1 MWHSATCVEANIS
14 TVSHVSSVQV
24 QDYWIFLD
32 TFWYIW
38 FNIKL
43 RILAFSEGRFSLT
56 LQAASNQPG
65 VSFQEARITFN
76 AGQKPTVESSRKNIN
91 QYIGPMAFYLDFS
104 RFWFVVI
111 LFMWPCLLGCEVP
124 EVRIRQ
130 ETENS
135 RLVEDLANAD
145 NDDGDFSDKICRYIV
160 YIIYRSRCWWK
171 KQTTRLVGDIA
182 NTDNEDGDFNDKICR
197 YIVYMIYRSRC
208 LM

>member
-1 MWHSATCVEANIS
+1 MWHSATYVEANIS

-24 QDYWIFLD
+24 QDCWIFLD

-43 RILAFSEGRFSLT
+43 RILAFSEGRVSLT

-65 VSFQEARITFN
+65 VSFQEARIIFN
-76 AGQKPTVESSRKNIN
+76 AGQKQKVESSRKNIN

-130 ETENS
+130 ETENVLVLYNYYVLYIYYWRFTDGCS
-135 RLVEDLANAD
+135 DWVICQSSQGLNVNSHPLTAFSSKKSHRLT
-145 NDDGDFSDKICRYIV
+145 GTS
-160 YIIYRSRCWWK
+160 
-171 KQTTRLVGDIA
+171 
-182 NTDNEDGDFNDKICR
+182 NT
-197 YIVYMIYRSRC
+197 
-208 LM
+208 L